1 VTMHGG
7 ELGEDCRDGAG
18 ALVGT
23 AQAIATDEDKSAQ
36 VLCPLGD

>member
-1 VTMHGG
+1 MHGG
-7 ELGEDCRDGAG
+7 ELGEDRQDRAR